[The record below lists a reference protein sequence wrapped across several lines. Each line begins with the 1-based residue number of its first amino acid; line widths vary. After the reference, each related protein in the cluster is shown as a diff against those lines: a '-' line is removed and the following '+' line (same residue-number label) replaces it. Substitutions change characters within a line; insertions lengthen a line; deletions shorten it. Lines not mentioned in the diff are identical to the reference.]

1 MSNSKVTH
9 RRAFRRTDDHTI
21 GTPKLQLI
29 TEALPLPLSPTA
41 VLLRIHAVA
50 LNYRDANIANGGN
63 PWPVIPHGILCNDA
77 AGEVIAIGDKVT
89 TLTVGDRAAPIT
101 DTENIS
107 GRETKRSWLAA
118 DEDGVM
124 ADHIVFDERV
134 LCKLPEYLDWVDAA
148 MIPCAGVTAWSAL
161 KGMRIG
167 QTVLIQG
174 TGGVS
179 VFALKL
185 ARAAGLRVILT
196 SSSDEKLHQ
205 MKMKYP
211 SPPILTVNYSQIP
224 EWDQEVL
231 KLTDGVGVDIIVE
244 NGGTGSLVK
253 SLRCTRRG
261 GVVSQVGYLSKQNP
275 ADLRELIPT
284 LIDRRINLRGINAGS
299 KHDMEDFCAALS
311 ASEMPLH
318 DLIDKVFPFEQAEEA
333 VEYVWQGKQVGKIVL
348 RL

>member
-1 MSNSKVTH
+1 MSSSQVTH
-9 RRAFRRTDDHTI
+9 RRAFRRTDDYTP
-21 GTPKLQLI
+21 GNPKLKLVV
-29 TEALPLPLSPTA
+29 EELPLPLAPTA
-41 VLLRIHAVA
+41 VLIKVHALA

-63 PWPVIPHGILCNDA
+63 PWPVIPNGILCNDA
-77 AGEVIAIGDKVT
+77 AGEVIAIGDKVKT
-89 TLTVGDRAAPIT
+89 FVIGDRAAPIT

-124 ADHIVFDERV
+124 ADYIVFDERV
-134 LCKLPEYLDWVDAA
+134 LCSLPYYLQWVDAA
-148 MIPCAGVTAWSAL
+148 TIPCAGVTAWSAL
-161 KGMRIG
+161 KGMSIG

-196 SSSDEKLHQ
+196 SSSDEKLQQ
-205 MKMKYP
+205 MKTKYS
-211 SPPILTVNYSQIP
+211 SPPVLTVNYSQTTD
-224 EWDQEVL
+224 WDQEVL
-231 KLTDGVGVDIIVE
+231 KLTDGVGVDIVVE

-261 GVVSQVGYLSKQNP
+261 GTVSQVGYLSKQDP
-275 ADLRELIPT
+275 SDLRELVPT

-311 ASEMPLH
+311 ASQMPLQ
-318 DLIDKVFPFEQAEEA
+318 DLVDKVFPFEQAEDA
-333 VEYVWQGKQVGKIVL
+333 VEYIWQGKHIGKIVL
-348 RL
+348 QL